1 MGRGLMKLPGIRP
14 VLALAS
20 MLVLMQALTIIMQAK
35 WLAQAIT
42 ALFDGATVSS
52 QYPVLLLFLAAFSA
66 RYALSFWLQ
75 LVTTSYAE
83 KTGTNLRREM
93 TEQWFRL
100 GPRYAKTEG
109 TGHLVTLA
117 REGVSQYK
125 TYLELFIPR
134 MLGMGFT
141 PVVILL
147 YVFKLDTMSGI
158 ILMLTLPI
166 LIVFMI
172 LIGLATQRKIDGQ
185 FKSYKALA
193 NHFVDTLR
201 GLETLKTLG
210 QSKAHEGSIMRV
222 SQRYRKATM
231 STLRMAFLSS
241 FALDFFTMLSVASVA
256 VGLGL
261 RLTEGHMALF
271 PALTVLILAPEY
283 FLPVRMLGA
292 DYHATLD
299 GKEAGEAIHQV
310 IERGKA
316 TEQRQNEAYA
326 AIADY
331 AEMLDEN
338 VSGNGE
344 GDGNGIGIGSRHGN
358 DVGVAE
364 SMQACPANL
373 NDLDRRS
380 SSQPH
385 QPVSTSQLRVVFNRD
400 KHGMHLA
407 ATATTSSPSATV
419 AMISPSSSTSLDLG
433 DSSTSLFSWG
443 EHSRL
448 ALTDIQVQHEAKG
461 AYSLQNVTFQL
472 TGLGKIGIIGASG
485 AGKSTLI
492 DVLAGFQVP
501 TAGQVLV
508 DGQHLTPEMLQAW
521 RNQTAA
527 IPQHPYIFSGSIAD
541 NIRFYM
547 PEVSDAE
554 VAQVA
559 QVAGLTKLLSSLPK
573 GLHEP
578 IGAGGRQLSGGQEQR
593 VALARALLSERKVLL
608 LDEPTAHLDV
618 ETEYELKQTM
628 LPLFEGKLVFLATHR
643 LHWMP
648 HMDWIIVME
657 HGTVAEMGTHQE
669 LLARKGVYY
678 HMIQA
683 QMEAI

>member
-20 MLVLMQALTIIMQAK
+20 ALVLLQAMTIIMQAK

-42 ALFDGATVSS
+42 ALFEGAAVSS
-52 QYPVLLLFLAAFSA
+52 QYPVLLLFLAAFAA

-75 LVTTSYAE
+75 LVTTRYAE
-83 KTGTNLRREM
+83 RTGTDLRKQM

-117 REGVSQYK
+117 REGISQYK

-141 PVVILL
+141 PVIILL
-147 YVFKLDTMSGI
+147 YVFKLDTMSGV

-185 FKSYKALA
+185 FKSHKALA

-210 QSKAHEGSIMRV
+210 QSKTHEGSIMRV

-261 RLTEGHMALF
+261 RLTEGHMSLF
-271 PALTVLILAPEY
+271 AALTVLILAPEY

-299 GKEAGEAIHQV
+299 GKEAGEAINQV
-310 IERGKA
+310 IGRGKA
-316 TEQRQNEAYA
+316 AEQRQTEAYA
-326 AIADY
+326 S
-331 AEMLDEN
+331 ELDQAGVLGEHEN
-338 VSGNGE
+338 G
-344 GDGNGIGIGSRHGN
+344 
-358 DVGVAE
+358 
-364 SMQACPANL
+364 
-373 NDLDRRS
+373 
-380 SSQPH
+380 
-385 QPVSTSQLRVVFNRD
+385 PVSSSQLRVVFNRD
-400 KHGMHLA
+400 KHGMHNV
-407 ATATTSSPSATV
+407 ATAS
-419 AMISPSSSTSLDLG
+419 
-433 DSSTSLFSWG
+433 SWG

-448 ALTDIQVQHEAKG
+448 ALKDIQVQHEAEG
-461 AYSLQNVTFQL
+461 TYSLQDVSFQL
-472 TGLGKIGIIGASG
+472 KGIGKIGIIGASG

-492 DVLAGFQVP
+492 DVLAGFQLP
-501 TAGQVLV
+501 TAGQMQVN
-508 DGQHLTPEMLQAW
+508 GQPMSLELLKAW
-521 RNQTAA
+521 RSQTAA

-547 PEVSDAE
+547 PEASDVE
-554 VAQVA
+554 VAQAA
-559 QVAGLTKLLSSLPK
+559 QAAGLTKLLSSLAN

-593 VALARALLSERKVLL
+593 VALARALLSERSVLL

-648 HMDWIIVME
+648 HMDHIIVMDG
-657 HGTVAEMGTHQE
+657 GTVAETGTHQE

-678 HMIQA
+678 HMVEA

>member
-1 MGRGLMKLPGIRP
+1 MGRGLLKLPGIRP

-20 MLVLMQALTIIMQAK
+20 ALVLLQAMTIIMQAK

-42 ALFDGATVSS
+42 ALFEGSS
-52 QYPVLLLFLAAFSA
+52 VTEQYPVLLLFLAAFAA

-75 LVTTSYAE
+75 LVTSRYAE
-83 KTGTNLRREM
+83 RTGTDLRRQM
-93 TEQWFRL
+93 VEQWFRL

-117 REGVSQYK
+117 REGTAQYK

-134 MLGMGFT
+134 MLGIGFT
-141 PVVILL
+141 PIVILL
-147 YVFKLDTMSGI
+147 YVFKLDMMSGV

-172 LIGLATQRKIDGQ
+172 LIGLAAQRKIDGQ
-185 FKSYKALA
+185 FRSYKALA

-210 QSKAHEGSIMRV
+210 QSKTHEGSIRRV

-261 RLTEGHMALF
+261 RLTEGHMLLG

-299 GKEAGEAIHQV
+299 GKEAGAAINQV
-310 IERGKA
+310 IERGRAAEQKQKEVYANVGAHAVTAEDEAGSTPSLSLGKRKA
-316 TEQRQNEAYA
+316 GISTIRVVLSDNMA
-326 AIADY
+326 A
-331 AEMLDEN
+331 
-338 VSGNGE
+338 V
-344 GDGNGIGIGSRHGN
+344 H
-358 DVGVAE
+358 
-364 SMQACPANL
+364 P
-373 NDLDRRS
+373 DLD
-380 SSQPH
+380 PDVI
-385 QPVSTSQLRVVFNRD
+385 PEL
-400 KHGMHLA
+400 
-407 ATATTSSPSATV
+407 
-419 AMISPSSSTSLDLG
+419 
-433 DSSTSLFSWG
+433 DSSFSSMSSWN
-443 EHSRL
+443 ENSRL
-448 ALTDIQVQHEAKG
+448 ALTDVQVRHEDEG
-461 AYSLQNVTFQL
+461 PYSLKDVTFQI

-492 DVLAGFQVP
+492 DVLAGFQLP
-501 TAGQVLV
+501 TSGQVLAN
-508 DGQHLTPEMLQAW
+508 GQPVTPDMLESW
-521 RNQTAA
+521 RRQTAA
-527 IPQHPYIFSGSIAD
+527 IPQHPYIFSGSLAD
-541 NIRFYM
+541 NVRFYM
-547 PEVSDAE
+547 PEASDAE
-554 VAQVA
+554 VAKAVSA
-559 QVAGLTKLLSSLPK
+559 AGLTKLLSSLSG
-573 GLHEP
+573 GLNEP

-593 VALARALLSERKVLL
+593 VALARALLSKRNILL

-648 HMDWIIVME
+648 HMDRIIVMDG
-657 HGTVAEMGTHQE
+657 GTVAETGTHQE
-669 LLARKGVYY
+669 LLARQGVYY
-678 HMIQA
+678 QMIQG

>member
-14 VLALAS
+14 VLVLAS
-20 MLVLMQALTIIMQAK
+20 ALVLLQAMTIIMQAK
-35 WLAQAIT
+35 WLAQAVT
-42 ALFDGATVSS
+42 ALFEGAAVAS
-52 QYPVLLLFLAAFSA
+52 QAAVLLLFLAAFAA
-66 RYALSFWLQ
+66 RYALSFCLQ
-75 LVTTSYAE
+75 LVTTTYAE
-83 KTGTNLRREM
+83 KTGTDLRRQM

-117 REGVSQYK
+117 REGISQYK

-141 PVVILL
+141 PVVILF
-147 YVFKLDTMSGI
+147 YVFKLDTMSGV

-210 QSKAHEGSIMRV
+210 QSKSHEGSIMRV

-261 RLTEGHMALF
+261 RLTEGHMLLG

-299 GKEAGEAIHQV
+299 GKEAGEAINKV

-316 TEQRQNEAYA
+316 AEQRQNEVYA
-326 AIADY
+326 GMMDR
-331 AEMLDEN
+331 AEGLHGCK
-338 VSGNGE
+338 SGNE
-344 GDGNGIGIGSRHGN
+344 GD
-358 DVGVAE
+358 VGEDEDE
-364 SMQACPANL
+364 SAQTPPEIQNT
-373 NDLDRRS
+373 LDTRKLS
-380 SSQPH
+380 PLHTS
-385 QPVSTSQLRVVFNRD
+385 VSASQLRVVFNRD
-400 KHGMHLA
+400 LHAAQRAKASFPTSAAAVHAESLA
-407 ATATTSSPSATV
+407 LGSA
-419 AMISPSSSTSLDLG
+419 
-433 DSSTSLFSWG
+433 DSSVLPFMWG
-443 EHSRL
+443 ECSRL
-448 ALTDIQVQHEAKG
+448 ALTDIQVQHEAEG
-461 AYSLQNVTFQL
+461 PYSLRDVTFQL

-492 DVLAGFQVP
+492 DILAGFQTP

-508 DGQHLTPEMLQAW
+508 NGHHLNPDLLESW
-521 RNQTAA
+521 RSQTAA

-547 PEVSDAE
+547 PDTSDAV
-554 VAQVA
+554 VAQAA
-559 QVAGLTKLLSSLPK
+559 QAAGLTKLLSSLPH
-573 GLHEP
+573 GLHEQ

-593 VALARALLSERKVLL
+593 VALARALLSERRILL

-628 LPLFEGKLVFLATHR
+628 LPLFEGRLVFLATHR
-643 LHWMP
+643 LHWMQ
-648 HMDWIIVME
+648 HMDRIIVME
-657 HGTVAEMGTHQE
+657 GGTVAEIGTHQE
-669 LLARKGVYY
+669 LLARQGAYY
-678 HMIQA
+678 QMIQA

>member
-20 MLVLMQALTIIMQAK
+20 TLVMLQAMTIIMQAK

-42 ALFDGATVSS
+42 ALFEGSS
-52 QYPVLLLFLAAFSA
+52 VTEQYPILLLFLAAFAA

-75 LVTTSYAE
+75 LVTSRYAE
-83 KTGTNLRREM
+83 KTGTDLRRQM
-93 TEQWFRL
+93 VEQWFRL

-117 REGVSQYK
+117 REGTAQYK

-141 PVVILL
+141 PIVILL
-147 YVFKLDTMSGI
+147 YVFKLDLMSGV

-172 LIGLATQRKIDGQ
+172 LIGLAAQRKIDGQ
-185 FKSYKALA
+185 FRSYKALA

-210 QSKAHEGSIMRV
+210 QSKTHEGSILRV

-261 RLTEGHMALF
+261 RLTEGHMQLG

-299 GKEAGEAIHQV
+299 GKEAGAAINQM

-316 TEQRQNEAYA
+316 ATSTIR
-326 AIADY
+326 
-331 AEMLDEN
+331 
-338 VSGNGE
+338 V
-344 GDGNGIGIGSRHGN
+344 
-358 DVGVAE
+358 V
-364 SMQACPANL
+364 L
-373 NDLDRRS
+373 NDKTAAGHLAPASASVSTTPELVS
-380 SSQPH
+380 SS
-385 QPVSTSQLRVVFNRD
+385 
-400 KHGMHLA
+400 
-407 ATATTSSPSATV
+407 
-419 AMISPSSSTSLDLG
+419 SSSSV
-433 DSSTSLFSWG
+433 FSWN
-443 EHSRL
+443 ESSRL
-448 ALTDIQVQHEAKG
+448 ALTDVQVRHDDEG
-461 AYSLQNVTFQL
+461 PYSLKDVTFQI
-472 TGLGKIGIIGASG
+472 TGLGKIGIIGTSG

-492 DVLAGFQVP
+492 DVLAGFQLP
-501 TAGQVLV
+501 TSGQVLAN
-508 DGQHLTPEMLQAW
+508 GQPVTQDMLESW
-521 RNQTAA
+521 RRQTAA
-527 IPQHPYIFSGSIAD
+527 IPQHPYIFSGSLAD
-541 NIRFYM
+541 NVRFYM
-547 PEVSDAE
+547 PEASDAE
-554 VAQVA
+554 VAKA
-559 QVAGLTKLLSSLPK
+559 ISAAGLTKLLSSLSG
-573 GLHEP
+573 GLYEP

-593 VALARALLSERKVLL
+593 VALARALLSKRNILL

-648 HMDWIIVME
+648 HMDRIIVMDG
-657 HGTVAEMGTHQE
+657 GTVAETGTHQE
-669 LLARKGVYY
+669 LLARQGVYY
-678 HMIQA
+678 QMIQA

>member
-1 MGRGLMKLPGIRP
+1 MGRGLLKLPGIRP

-20 MLVLMQALTIIMQAK
+20 ALVLLQAMTIIMQAK

-42 ALFDGATVSS
+42 ALFEGSS
-52 QYPVLLLFLAAFSA
+52 VTEQYPVLLMFLAAFAA

-75 LVTTSYAE
+75 LVTSRYAE
-83 KTGTNLRREM
+83 KTGTDLRRQM
-93 TEQWFRL
+93 VEQWFRL

-117 REGVSQYK
+117 REGTAQYK

-134 MLGMGFT
+134 MLGIGFT
-141 PVVILL
+141 PIVILL
-147 YVFKLDTMSGI
+147 YVFKLDLMSGV

-172 LIGLATQRKIDGQ
+172 LIGLAAQRKIDGQ
-185 FKSYKALA
+185 FRSYKALA

-210 QSKAHEGSIMRV
+210 QSKTHEGSILRV

-261 RLTEGHMALF
+261 RLTEGYMLLG

-283 FLPVRMLGA
+283 FLSVRMLGA

-299 GKEAGEAIHQV
+299 GKEAGAAINQV

-316 TEQRQNEAYA
+316 AERKQKEAYA
-326 AIADY
+326 NVVAHSVT
-331 AEMLDEN
+331 AEDEA
-338 VSGNGE
+338 
-344 GDGNGIGIGSRHGN
+344 GSTPSLSLGKRKAGTSTIR
-358 DVGVAE
+358 VV
-364 SMQACPANL
+364 L
-373 NDLDRRS
+373 NDKTAEGHLDHDPSSTTPDPDLIS
-380 SSQPH
+380 SS
-385 QPVSTSQLRVVFNRD
+385 
-400 KHGMHLA
+400 
-407 ATATTSSPSATV
+407 SSV
-419 AMISPSSSTSLDLG
+419 
-433 DSSTSLFSWG
+433 FSWN
-443 EHSRL
+443 ENSRL
-448 ALTDIQVQHEAKG
+448 ALTDVQVRHDDEG
-461 AYSLQNVTFQL
+461 PYSLKDVTFQI
-472 TGLGKIGIIGASG
+472 TGLGKIGIIGTSG

-492 DVLAGFQVP
+492 DVLAGFQLP
-501 TAGQVLV
+501 TSGQVLAN
-508 DGQHLTPEMLQAW
+508 GQPVTQDMLESW
-521 RNQTAA
+521 RRQTAA
-527 IPQHPYIFSGSIAD
+527 IPQHPYIFSGSLAD
-541 NIRFYM
+541 NVRFYM
-547 PEVSDAE
+547 PEASDAE
-554 VAQVA
+554 VAKA
-559 QVAGLTKLLSSLPK
+559 ISAAGLTKLLASLSG

-593 VALARALLSERKVLL
+593 VALARALLSQRNILL

-648 HMDWIIVME
+648 HMDRIIVMDG
-657 HGTVAEMGTHQE
+657 GTVAETGTHQE
-669 LLARKGVYY
+669 LLARQGVYY
-678 HMIQA
+678 QMIQA

>member
-1 MGRGLMKLPGIRP
+1 MERGLLKLPGIRP

-20 MLVLMQALTIIMQAK
+20 ALVLLQAMTIIMQAK

-42 ALFDGATVSS
+42 ALFEGSS
-52 QYPVLLLFLAAFSA
+52 VTEQYPVLLLFLAAFAA

-75 LVTTSYAE
+75 LVTSRYAE
-83 KTGTNLRREM
+83 RTGTDLRRQM
-93 TEQWFRL
+93 VEQWFRL

-117 REGVSQYK
+117 REGTAQFK
-125 TYLELFIPR
+125 AYLELFIPR
-134 MLGMGFT
+134 MLGIGFT
-141 PVVILL
+141 PIVILL
-147 YVFKLDTMSGI
+147 YVFKLDMMSGV

-172 LIGLATQRKIDGQ
+172 LIGLAAQRKIDGQ
-185 FKSYKALA
+185 FRSYKALA

-210 QSKAHEGSIMRV
+210 QSKTHEGSIRRV

-261 RLTEGHMALF
+261 RLTEGHMLLG

-299 GKEAGEAIHQV
+299 GKEAGAAINQV
-310 IERGKA
+310 IERGRAAEQKQQEVYANVVAHAVTAEDEAGSTPSLSSGKRKA
-316 TEQRQNEAYA
+316 NSSTIRVVLSDNMA
-326 AIADY
+326 A
-331 AEMLDEN
+331 
-338 VSGNGE
+338 V
-344 GDGNGIGIGSRHGN
+344 H
-358 DVGVAE
+358 
-364 SMQACPANL
+364 P
-373 NDLDRRS
+373 DLD
-380 SSQPH
+380 PDAI
-385 QPVSTSQLRVVFNRD
+385 PEL
-400 KHGMHLA
+400 
-407 ATATTSSPSATV
+407 
-419 AMISPSSSTSLDLG
+419 
-433 DSSTSLFSWG
+433 DSSFSSMSSWN
-443 EHSRL
+443 ENSRL
-448 ALTDIQVQHEAKG
+448 ALTDVQVRHEDEG
-461 AYSLQNVTFQL
+461 PYSLKDVTFQI

-492 DVLAGFQVP
+492 DVLAGFQLP
-501 TAGQVLV
+501 TSGQVLAN
-508 DGQHLTPEMLQAW
+508 GQPVTPDMLESW
-521 RNQTAA
+521 RRQTAA
-527 IPQHPYIFSGSIAD
+527 IPQHPYIFSGSLAD
-541 NIRFYM
+541 NVRFYM
-547 PEVSDAE
+547 PEASDAE
-554 VAQVA
+554 VAKAVSA
-559 QVAGLTKLLSSLPK
+559 AGLTKLLSSLSG
-573 GLHEP
+573 GLNEP

-593 VALARALLSERKVLL
+593 VALARALLSKRNILL

-648 HMDWIIVME
+648 HMDRIIVMDG
-657 HGTVAEMGTHQE
+657 GTVAETGTHQE
-669 LLARKGVYY
+669 LLARQGVYY
-678 HMIQA
+678 QMIQA

>member
-20 MLVLMQALTIIMQAK
+20 ALVLLQAMTIIMQAK

-42 ALFDGATVSS
+42 ALFEGATVSS
-52 QYPVLLLFLAAFSA
+52 QYPVLLLFLAAFAA
-66 RYALSFWLQ
+66 RYALSFWLH
-75 LVTTSYAE
+75 LVTTRYAE
-83 KTGTNLRREM
+83 RTGTDLRRQM

-117 REGVSQYK
+117 REGISQYK

-141 PVVILL
+141 PVVILV
-147 YVFKLDTMSGI
+147 YVFRLDTMSGV

-166 LIVFMI
+166 LILFMI

-210 QSKAHEGSIMRV
+210 QSKTHEGSIMRV

-261 RLTEGHMALF
+261 RLTEGHMTLL

-299 GKEAGEAIHQV
+299 GKEAGEAINKV
-310 IERGKA
+310 IERGRA
-316 TEQRQNEAYA
+316 AEQRQHKAYA
-326 AIADY
+326 GMVERTEEAQSAVTSP
-331 AEMLDEN
+331 ELQQTM
-338 VSGNGE
+338 
-344 GDGNGIGIGSRHGN
+344 
-358 DVGVAE
+358 
-364 SMQACPANL
+364 
-373 NDLDRRS
+373 DRPIP
-380 SSQPH
+380 SQPH
-385 QPVSTSQLRVVFNRD
+385 TSVSSSQLRVVFNRD
-400 KHGMHLA
+400 RHGVHPVA
-407 ATATTSSPSATV
+407 PASTSFSTSSSSASV
-419 AMISPSSSTSLDLG
+419 HDADPGSSGNLNYG
-433 DSSTSLFSWG
+433 DDSVSLFSWE

-448 ALTDIQVQHEAKG
+448 ALTGIQVQHEAEG
-461 AYSLQNVTFQL
+461 PYSIRDVTFQL
-472 TGLGKIGIIGASG
+472 KGFGKIGIIGASG

-492 DVLAGFQVP
+492 DVLAGFQLP

-508 DGQHLTPEMLQAW
+508 DGQHLTLDLLEAW
-521 RNQTAA
+521 RSQTAA

-541 NIRFYM
+541 NIRFYV
-547 PEVSDAE
+547 PEASDAE
-554 VAQVA
+554 VAQAA
-559 QVAGLTKLLSSLPK
+559 QVAGLTKLLSAMPS
-573 GLHEP
+573 GLHEQ
-578 IGAGGRQLSGGQEQR
+578 IGAGGRQISGGQEQR
-593 VALARALLSERKVLL
+593 VALARALLSERSVLL

-648 HMDWIIVME
+648 HMDRIIVMD
-657 HGTVAEMGTHQE
+657 HGTVAEIGTHQE
-669 LLARKGVYY
+669 LIARKGAYY

>member
-20 MLVLMQALTIIMQAK
+20 ALVLLQAMTIIMQAK

-42 ALFDGATVSS
+42 ALFEGAAVSS

-75 LVTTSYAE
+75 LVTTRYAE
-83 KTGTNLRREM
+83 RTGTDLRRQM

-134 MLGMGFT
+134 MLGMGFI
-141 PVVILL
+141 PVVLLL
-147 YVFKLDTMSGI
+147 YVFKLDTMSGV

-210 QSKAHEGSIMRV
+210 QSKTHEGSIMQV

-261 RLTEGHMALF
+261 RLTEGHMSLF

-299 GKEAGEAIHQV
+299 GKEAGEAINQV

-316 TEQRQNEAYA
+316 AEQRQTEACASALDQAEVLGENE
-326 AIADY
+326 
-331 AEMLDEN
+331 N
-338 VSGNGE
+338 GSVS
-344 GDGNGIGIGSRHGN
+344 S
-358 DVGVAE
+358 
-364 SMQACPANL
+364 
-373 NDLDRRS
+373 
-380 SSQPH
+380 
-385 QPVSTSQLRVVFNRD
+385 SQLRVVFNRD
-400 KHGMHLA
+400 KHGMYDVA
-407 ATATTSSPSATV
+407 TSS
-419 AMISPSSSTSLDLG
+419 
-433 DSSTSLFSWG
+433 SWG

-448 ALTDIQVQHEAKG
+448 ALKDIQVQHEAEG
-461 AYSLQNVTFQL
+461 AYSLQDVTFQL
-472 TGLGKIGIIGASG
+472 KGLGKIGIIGASG

-492 DVLAGFQVP
+492 DVLAGFQLP

-508 DGQHLTPEMLQAW
+508 NGQPLSLERLKAW
-521 RNQTAA
+521 RSQTAA

-547 PEVSDAE
+547 PEASDAE
-554 VAQVA
+554 VAQAA
-559 QVAGLTKLLSSLPK
+559 QVAGLTKLLSSLAN

-593 VALARALLSERKVLL
+593 VALARALLSERSVLL

-648 HMDWIIVME
+648 HMDRIIVMDG
-657 HGTVAEMGTHQE
+657 GTVAETGTHQE

-678 HMIQA
+678 HMIEA

>member
-1 MGRGLMKLPGIRP
+1 MKLPGIRP

-20 MLVLMQALTIIMQAK
+20 ALVLLQAMTIIMQAK

-42 ALFDGATVSS
+42 ALFEGSS
-52 QYPVLLLFLAAFSA
+52 VTEQYPVLLLFLAAFAA

-75 LVTTSYAE
+75 LVTSRYAE
-83 KTGTNLRREM
+83 RTGTDLRRQM
-93 TEQWFRL
+93 VEQWFRL

-117 REGVSQYK
+117 REGTAQYK

-134 MLGMGFT
+134 MLGTGFT
-141 PVVILL
+141 PIIIML
-147 YVFKLDTMSGI
+147 YVFKLDLMSGV

-185 FKSYKALA
+185 FRSYKALA

-210 QSKAHEGSIMRV
+210 QSKTHEGSIVRV

-261 RLTEGHMALF
+261 RLTEGHMLLG

-299 GKEAGEAIHQV
+299 GKEAGAAINQV

-316 TEQRQNEAYA
+316 AEQKQKEAYTHVVAHAFTAEDETGSVSSISAGNRKANASTIRVVLSENMA
-326 AIADY
+326 AGHP
-331 AEMLDEN
+331 N
-338 VSGNGE
+338 P
-344 GDGNGIGIGSRHGN
+344 GSIT
-358 DVGVAE
+358 
-364 SMQACPANL
+364 P
-373 NDLDRRS
+373 DLDPAS
-380 SSQPH
+380 
-385 QPVSTSQLRVVFNRD
+385 N
-400 KHGMHLA
+400 
-407 ATATTSSPSATV
+407 
-419 AMISPSSSTSLDLG
+419 LDL
-433 DSSTSLFSWG
+433 DSSVFSWN
-443 EHSRL
+443 ENSRL
-448 ALTDIQVQHEAKG
+448 ALTDVQVRHDDEG
-461 AYSLQNVTFQL
+461 PYSLKDVTFQI

-492 DVLAGFQVP
+492 DVLAGFQLP
-501 TAGQVLV
+501 TSGQVLAN
-508 DGQHLTPEMLQAW
+508 GQPVTPDMLESW
-521 RNQTAA
+521 RRQTAA
-527 IPQHPYIFSGSIAD
+527 IPQHPYIFSGSLAD
-541 NIRFYM
+541 NVRFYM
-547 PEVSDAE
+547 PEASDAE
-554 VAQVA
+554 VARAVSA
-559 QVAGLTKLLSSLPK
+559 AGLTKLLTSLSG

-593 VALARALLSERKVLL
+593 VALARALLSKRNILL

-648 HMDWIIVME
+648 HMDRIIVMDG
-657 HGTVAEMGTHQE
+657 GTVAETGTHQE
-669 LLARKGVYY
+669 LLARQGVYY
-678 HMIQA
+678 QMIQA

>member
-20 MLVLMQALTIIMQAK
+20 ALVLLQAMTIMLQAK

-42 ALFDGATVSS
+42 ALFEGATVSS
-52 QYPVLLLFLAAFSA
+52 QYPVLLLFLAAFAA

-75 LVTTSYAE
+75 LVTTRYAE
-83 KTGTNLRREM
+83 RTGTDLRRQM

-117 REGVSQYK
+117 REGISQYK

-141 PVVILL
+141 PVVILF
-147 YVFKLDTMSGI
+147 YMFKLDTMSGV

-166 LIVFMI
+166 LILFMI
-172 LIGLATQRKIDGQ
+172 LIGLATQRKMDGQ

-210 QSKAHEGSIMRV
+210 QSKTHEGSIMRV

-261 RLTEGHMALF
+261 RLTEGHMTLF

-299 GKEAGEAIHQV
+299 GKEAGEAINKV
-310 IERGKA
+310 IERGRA
-316 TEQRQNEAYA
+316 AEQRQHQAYA
-326 AIADY
+326 GMV
-331 AEMLDEN
+331 ERTEGLDGYKN
-338 VSGNGE
+338 GSVRGVSE
-344 GDGNGIGIGSRHGN
+344 
-358 DVGVAE
+358 AE
-364 SMQACPANL
+364 SGPTSP
-373 NDLDRRS
+373 DLQQSLDTPMP
-380 SSQPH
+380 SQPH
-385 QPVSTSQLRVVFNRD
+385 TSVSSSQLRVVFNRD
-400 KHGMHLA
+400 KHGLNPVAPVSKSFTISYSSASVHGA
-407 ATATTSSPSATV
+407 DSSPPGYLSYNY
-419 AMISPSSSTSLDLG
+419 G
-433 DSSTSLFSWG
+433 DDSVSLFSWG
-443 EHSRL
+443 EHGRL
-448 ALTDIQVQHEAKG
+448 ALTGIQVQHEAEG
-461 AYSLQNVTFQL
+461 PYSIRDVTFQL
-472 TGLGKIGIIGASG
+472 KGFDRIGIIGASG

-492 DVLAGFQVP
+492 DVLAGFQLP

-508 DGQHLTPEMLQAW
+508 DGQHLTLQRLEAW
-521 RNQTAA
+521 RSQTAA

-541 NIRFYM
+541 NIRFYV
-547 PEVSDAE
+547 PEASDAE
-554 VAQVA
+554 VAQAA
-559 QVAGLTKLLSSLPK
+559 QVAGLTKLLSSLPG
-573 GLHEP
+573 GLHEQ

-593 VALARALLSERKVLL
+593 VALARALLSERSVLL

-648 HMDWIIVME
+648 HMDRIIVMD
-657 HGTVAEMGTHQE
+657 HGTVAEIGTHQE
-669 LLARKGVYY
+669 LIARKGVYY

>member
-1 MGRGLMKLPGIRP
+1 MGRGLLKLPGIRP

-20 MLVLMQALTIIMQAK
+20 ALVLLQAMTIIMQAK

-42 ALFDGATVSS
+42 GLFEGSS
-52 QYPVLLLFLAAFSA
+52 VTEQYPVLLLFLAAFAA
-66 RYALSFWLQ
+66 RYAISFWLQ
-75 LVTTSYAE
+75 LVTSRYAE
-83 KTGTNLRREM
+83 KTGTDLRRQM
-93 TEQWFRL
+93 VEQWFRL

-117 REGVSQYK
+117 REGTAQYK

-134 MLGMGFT
+134 MLGIGFT
-141 PVVILL
+141 PIVILL
-147 YVFKLDTMSGI
+147 YVFRLDLMSGV

-172 LIGLATQRKIDGQ
+172 LIGLAAQRKIDGQ
-185 FKSYKALA
+185 FRSYKALA

-210 QSKAHEGSIMRV
+210 QSKTHEGSILRV

-261 RLTEGHMALF
+261 RLTEGHMLLG

-299 GKEAGEAIHQV
+299 GKEAGATINQV

-316 TEQRQNEAYA
+316 AEQQQKEAYA
-326 AIADY
+326 NVVAHSVTAEDEAGSTPSLSLGKRKAATSAIR
-331 AEMLDEN
+331 
-338 VSGNGE
+338 V
-344 GDGNGIGIGSRHGN
+344 
-358 DVGVAE
+358 V
-364 SMQACPANL
+364 L
-373 NDLDRRS
+373 NDKTAAGHPASVSTTPELVS
-380 SSQPH
+380 SS
-385 QPVSTSQLRVVFNRD
+385 
-400 KHGMHLA
+400 
-407 ATATTSSPSATV
+407 SSV
-419 AMISPSSSTSLDLG
+419 
-433 DSSTSLFSWG
+433 FSWN
-443 EHSRL
+443 ENSRL
-448 ALTDIQVQHEAKG
+448 ALTDVQVRHDEDG
-461 AYSLQNVTFQL
+461 PYSLKDVTFQI

-492 DVLAGFQVP
+492 DVLAGFQLP
-501 TAGQVLV
+501 TSGQVLAN
-508 DGQHLTPEMLQAW
+508 GQPVTPDMLKSWQ
-521 RNQTAA
+521 RQTAA
-527 IPQHPYIFSGSIAD
+527 IPQHPYIFSGSLAD
-541 NIRFYM
+541 NVRFYM
-547 PEVSDAE
+547 PEASDAE
-554 VAQVA
+554 VAKAVSA
-559 QVAGLTKLLSSLPK
+559 AGLTKLLSSLSG
-573 GLHEP
+573 GLHEL

-593 VALARALLSERKVLL
+593 VALARALLSQRNILL

-648 HMDWIIVME
+648 HMDRIIVMDG
-657 HGTVAEMGTHQE
+657 GTVAETGTHQE
-669 LLARKGVYY
+669 LLARQGVYY
-678 HMIQA
+678 QMIQA

>member
-20 MLVLMQALTIIMQAK
+20 ALVMLQAMTIIMQAK

-42 ALFDGATVSS
+42 ALFEGSS
-52 QYPVLLLFLAAFSA
+52 VTEQYPVLLLFLAAFAA

-75 LVTTSYAE
+75 LVTSRYAE
-83 KTGTNLRREM
+83 KTGTDLRKQM
-93 TEQWFRL
+93 VEQWFRL
-100 GPRYAKTEG
+100 GPLYAKTEG

-117 REGVSQYK
+117 REGTAQYK

-134 MLGMGFT
+134 MLGIGFT
-141 PVVILL
+141 PIVILL
-147 YVFKLDTMSGI
+147 YVFKLDLMSGV

-172 LIGLATQRKIDGQ
+172 LIGLAAQRKIDGQ
-185 FKSYKALA
+185 FRSYKALA

-210 QSKAHEGSIMRV
+210 QSKTHEGSILRV
-222 SQRYRKATM
+222 SQRYRRATM

-261 RLTEGHMALF
+261 RLTEGHMLLG

-299 GKEAGEAIHQV
+299 GKEAGAAINQV
-310 IERGKA
+310 IKRGKA
-316 TEQRQNEAYA
+316 AEQKQKEAYA
-326 AIADY
+326 NVVAHPVTS
-331 AEMLDEN
+331 EDEA
-338 VSGNGE
+338 
-344 GDGNGIGIGSRHGN
+344 GSTPLSLGKRKAATSTIR
-358 DVGVAE
+358 VV
-364 SMQACPANL
+364 L
-373 NDLDRRS
+373 NDKTAAGHLAPDSASVSTTLELVS
-380 SSQPH
+380 SS
-385 QPVSTSQLRVVFNRD
+385 
-400 KHGMHLA
+400 
-407 ATATTSSPSATV
+407 SSV
-419 AMISPSSSTSLDLG
+419 
-433 DSSTSLFSWG
+433 FSWN
-443 EHSRL
+443 ENSRL
-448 ALTDIQVQHEAKG
+448 ALTDVQVRHDDEG
-461 AYSLQNVTFQL
+461 PYSLKDVTFQI

-492 DVLAGFQVP
+492 DVLAGFQLP
-501 TAGQVLV
+501 TSGQVLAN
-508 DGQHLTPEMLQAW
+508 GQPVTQNMLESW
-521 RNQTAA
+521 RRQTAA
-527 IPQHPYIFSGSIAD
+527 IPQHPYIFSGSLAD
-541 NIRFYM
+541 NVRFYM
-547 PEVSDAE
+547 PEASDAE
-554 VAQVA
+554 VAKAVSA
-559 QVAGLTKLLSSLPK
+559 AGLTKLLSSLSG

-593 VALARALLSERKVLL
+593 VALARALLSQRNILL

-648 HMDWIIVME
+648 HMDRIIVMD
-657 HGTVAEMGTHQE
+657 GSTVAETGTHQE
-669 LLARKGVYY
+669 LLARQGVYY
-678 HMIQA
+678 QMIQA

>member
-20 MLVLMQALTIIMQAK
+20 ALVLLQAMTIIMQAK

-42 ALFDGATVSS
+42 ALFEGATVSS
-52 QYPVLLLFLAAFSA
+52 QYPVLLLFLAAFTA

-75 LVTTSYAE
+75 LVTTRYAE
-83 KTGTNLRREM
+83 RTGTDLRKQM

-134 MLGMGFT
+134 MLGMGFI
-141 PVVILL
+141 PVVLLL
-147 YVFKLDTMSGI
+147 YVFKLDTMSGV

-210 QSKAHEGSIMRV
+210 QSKTHEGSIMQV

-261 RLTEGHMALF
+261 RLTEGHMSLF

-299 GKEAGEAIHQV
+299 GKEAGEAINQV

-316 TEQRQNEAYA
+316 AEQRQTEAYA
-326 AIADY
+326 SALDQ
-331 AEMLDEN
+331 AEVLGEN
-338 VSGNGE
+338 ENGSVS
-344 GDGNGIGIGSRHGN
+344 S
-358 DVGVAE
+358 
-364 SMQACPANL
+364 
-373 NDLDRRS
+373 
-380 SSQPH
+380 
-385 QPVSTSQLRVVFNRD
+385 SQLRVVFNRD
-400 KHGMHLA
+400 KHEMYDVA
-407 ATATTSSPSATV
+407 TSS
-419 AMISPSSSTSLDLG
+419 
-433 DSSTSLFSWG
+433 SWG

-448 ALTDIQVQHEAKG
+448 ALKDIQVQHEAEG
-461 AYSLQNVTFQL
+461 AYSLQDVTFQL
-472 TGLGKIGIIGASG
+472 KGLGKIGIIGASG

-492 DVLAGFQVP
+492 DVLAGFQLP

-508 DGQHLTPEMLQAW
+508 NGQPLSLERLKAW
-521 RNQTAA
+521 RSQTAA
-527 IPQHPYIFSGSIAD
+527 IPQHPYIFSGSITD

-547 PEVSDAE
+547 PEASDAE
-554 VAQVA
+554 VAQAA
-559 QVAGLTKLLSSLPK
+559 QVAGLTKLLSSLAN
-573 GLHEP
+573 GLHEQ

-593 VALARALLSERKVLL
+593 VALARALLSERSVLL

-648 HMDWIIVME
+648 HMDRIIVMDG
-657 HGTVAEMGTHQE
+657 GTVAETGTHQE

-678 HMIQA
+678 HMIEA

>member
-20 MLVLMQALTIIMQAK
+20 ALVLLQAMTIIMQAK

-42 ALFDGATVSS
+42 ALFEGATVSS
-52 QYPVLLLFLAAFSA
+52 QYPVLLLFLAAFAA

-75 LVTTSYAE
+75 LVTTRYAE
-83 KTGTNLRREM
+83 RTGTDLRRQM

-134 MLGMGFT
+134 MLGMGFI
-141 PVVILL
+141 PVVVLL
-147 YVFKLDTMSGI
+147 YVFKLDTMSGV

-210 QSKAHEGSIMRV
+210 QSKTHEGSIMQV

-261 RLTEGHMALF
+261 RLTEGQMSLF

-299 GKEAGEAIHQV
+299 GKEAGEAINQV
-310 IERGKA
+310 IARGKA
-316 TEQRQNEAYA
+316 AEQREKDAYA
-326 AIADY
+326 SVVDQSGG
-331 AEMLDEN
+331 LDEN
-338 VSGNGE
+338 GSVS
-344 GDGNGIGIGSRHGN
+344 
-358 DVGVAE
+358 
-364 SMQACPANL
+364 P
-373 NDLDRRS
+373 
-380 SSQPH
+380 
-385 QPVSTSQLRVVFNRD
+385 TQLRVVFNRD
-400 KHGMHLA
+400 KHGMQDA
-407 ATATTSSPSATV
+407 ATAA
-419 AMISPSSSTSLDLG
+419 
-433 DSSTSLFSWG
+433 SWG

-448 ALTDIQVQHEAKG
+448 ALTNIQVRHEAEG
-461 AYSLQNVTFQL
+461 AYSLQDVTFQL
-472 TGLGKIGIIGASG
+472 KGLGKIGIIGASG

-492 DVLAGFQVP
+492 DVLAGFQLP

-508 DGQHLTPEMLQAW
+508 NGKHLTPELLRDW
-521 RNQTAA
+521 RSQTAA

-541 NIRFYM
+541 NIRFYK
-547 PEVSDAE
+547 PEASDAE
-554 VAQVA
+554 VAQAA
-559 QVAGLTKLLSSLPK
+559 QVAGLTKLLSSLAS
-573 GLHEP
+573 GLHEQ

-593 VALARALLSERKVLL
+593 VALARALLSERSVLL

-648 HMDWIIVME
+648 HMDRIIVMDG
-657 HGTVAEMGTHQE
+657 GTVAETGTHQE

-678 HMIQA
+678 HMIEA

>member
-20 MLVLMQALTIIMQAK
+20 ALVLLQAMTIIMQAK

-42 ALFDGATVSS
+42 ALFEGSS
-52 QYPVLLLFLAAFSA
+52 VTEQYPVLLLFLAAFAA

-75 LVTTSYAE
+75 LVISRYAE
-83 KTGTNLRREM
+83 KTGTDLRRQM
-93 TEQWFRL
+93 VEQWFRL

-117 REGVSQYK
+117 REGTAQYK

-141 PVVILL
+141 PIVILL
-147 YVFKLDTMSGI
+147 YVFKLDLMSGV

-185 FKSYKALA
+185 FRSYKALA

-210 QSKAHEGSIMRV
+210 QSKTHEGSILRV

-261 RLTEGHMALF
+261 RLTEGHMLLG

-299 GKEAGEAIHQV
+299 GKEAGAAINQV

-316 TEQRQNEAYA
+316 AEQQQKEAYA
-326 AIADY
+326 NVVAHADM
-331 AEMLDEN
+331 AEDGTGSASSLS
-338 VSGNGE
+338 SGKRKAGTST
-344 GDGNGIGIGSRHGN
+344 IR
-358 DVGVAE
+358 VV
-364 SMQACPANL
+364 L
-373 NDLDRRS
+373 NDKTAAGHLAPDSASVSTTPELVS
-380 SSQPH
+380 SS
-385 QPVSTSQLRVVFNRD
+385 
-400 KHGMHLA
+400 
-407 ATATTSSPSATV
+407 SSV
-419 AMISPSSSTSLDLG
+419 
-433 DSSTSLFSWG
+433 FSWN
-443 EHSRL
+443 ENSRW
-448 ALTDIQVQHEAKG
+448 ALTDVQVRHDDEG
-461 AYSLQNVTFQL
+461 PYSLKDVTFQI

-492 DVLAGFQVP
+492 DVLAGFQLP
-501 TAGQVLV
+501 TSGQVLAN
-508 DGQHLTPEMLQAW
+508 GQPVTQDMLESW
-521 RNQTAA
+521 RRQTAA
-527 IPQHPYIFSGSIAD
+527 IPQHPYIFSGSLAD
-541 NIRFYM
+541 NVRFYM
-547 PEVSDAE
+547 PEASDAE
-554 VAQVA
+554 VAKA
-559 QVAGLTKLLSSLPK
+559 ISAAGLTKLLSSLSG
-573 GLHEP
+573 GLHEL

-593 VALARALLSERKVLL
+593 VALARTLLSKRNILL

-648 HMDWIIVME
+648 HMDRIIVMDG
-657 HGTVAEMGTHQE
+657 GTVAETGTHQE
-669 LLARKGVYY
+669 LLARQGVYY
-678 HMIQA
+678 QMIQA

>member
-1 MGRGLMKLPGIRP
+1 MGRGLLKLPGIRP

-20 MLVLMQALTIIMQAK
+20 ALVLLQAMTIIMQAK

-42 ALFDGATVSS
+42 ALFEGSS
-52 QYPVLLLFLAAFSA
+52 ITEQYPVLLLFLAAFAA

-75 LVTTSYAE
+75 LVTSRYAD
-83 KTGTNLRREM
+83 KTGTDLRRQM
-93 TEQWFRL
+93 VEQWFRL

-117 REGVSQYK
+117 REGTAQYK

-134 MLGMGFT
+134 MLGIGFT
-141 PVVILL
+141 PIVILL
-147 YVFKLDTMSGI
+147 YVFKLDMMSGV

-172 LIGLATQRKIDGQ
+172 LIGLAAQRKIDGQ
-185 FKSYKALA
+185 FRSYKALA

-210 QSKAHEGSIMRV
+210 QSKTHEGSIRRV

-261 RLTEGHMALF
+261 RLTEGHMLLG

-299 GKEAGEAIHQV
+299 GKEAGAAINQV

-316 TEQRQNEAYA
+316 AERKQKEAYA
-326 AIADY
+326 NVVAHTDM
-331 AEMLDEN
+331 AEDGTESASSLS
-338 VSGNGE
+338 SGKRKA
-344 GDGNGIGIGSRHGN
+344 GISTIR
-358 DVGVAE
+358 VV
-364 SMQACPANL
+364 L
-373 NDLDRRS
+373 NDKTAVGHLAPD
-380 SSQPH
+380 
-385 QPVSTSQLRVVFNRD
+385 PVST
-400 KHGMHLA
+400 
-407 ATATTSSPSATV
+407 TSDLG
-419 AMISPSSSTSLDLG
+419 SSSV
-433 DSSTSLFSWG
+433 FSWN
-443 EHSRL
+443 ENSRL
-448 ALTDIQVQHEAKG
+448 ALTDVQVRHDDEG
-461 AYSLQNVTFQL
+461 PYSLKDVTFQI
-472 TGLGKIGIIGASG
+472 TGLGKIGVIGASG

-492 DVLAGFQVP
+492 DVLAGFQLP
-501 TAGQVLV
+501 TSGQVLAN
-508 DGQHLTPEMLQAW
+508 GQPVTPDMLESW
-521 RNQTAA
+521 RRQTAT
-527 IPQHPYIFSGSIAD
+527 IPQHPYIFSGSLAD
-541 NIRFYM
+541 NVRFYM
-547 PEVSDAE
+547 PEASDAE
-554 VAQVA
+554 VAKA
-559 QVAGLTKLLSSLPK
+559 ISAAGLTKLLSSLSG
-573 GLHEP
+573 GLHEL

-593 VALARALLSERKVLL
+593 VALARALLSQRNILL

-648 HMDWIIVME
+648 HMDRIIVMDG
-657 HGTVAEMGTHQE
+657 GTVAETGTHQE
-669 LLARKGVYY
+669 LLARQGVYY
-678 HMIQA
+678 QMIQA

>member
-1 MGRGLMKLPGIRP
+1 MGRGLLKLPGIRP

-20 MLVLMQALTIIMQAK
+20 ALVLLQAMTIIMQAK

-42 ALFDGATVSS
+42 ALFEGSS
-52 QYPVLLLFLAAFSA
+52 VTEQYPVLLLFLAAFVA

-75 LVTTSYAE
+75 LVTSRYAE
-83 KTGTNLRREM
+83 RTGTDLRRQM
-93 TEQWFRL
+93 VEQWFRL

-117 REGVSQYK
+117 REGTAQYK

-134 MLGMGFT
+134 MLGIGFT
-141 PVVILL
+141 PIVILL
-147 YVFKLDTMSGI
+147 YVFKLDLMSGV

-172 LIGLATQRKIDGQ
+172 LIGLAAQRKIDGQ
-185 FKSYKALA
+185 FRSYKALA

-210 QSKAHEGSIMRV
+210 QSKTHEGSILRV

-261 RLTEGHMALF
+261 RLTEGHMLLG

-299 GKEAGEAIHQV
+299 GKEAGAAINQV

-316 TEQRQNEAYA
+316 AEQQQKEAYA
-326 AIADY
+326 NVVAHSVT
-331 AEMLDEN
+331 AEDEA
-338 VSGNGE
+338 
-344 GDGNGIGIGSRHGN
+344 GSTPSLSLGKRKAGTSTIR
-358 DVGVAE
+358 VV
-364 SMQACPANL
+364 L
-373 NDLDRRS
+373 NDKTAEGHLDHDPSSTTPDPDLIS
-380 SSQPH
+380 SS
-385 QPVSTSQLRVVFNRD
+385 
-400 KHGMHLA
+400 
-407 ATATTSSPSATV
+407 SSV
-419 AMISPSSSTSLDLG
+419 
-433 DSSTSLFSWG
+433 FSWN
-443 EHSRL
+443 ENSRL
-448 ALTDIQVQHEAKG
+448 ALTDVQVRHDDEG
-461 AYSLQNVTFQL
+461 PYSLKDVTFQI
-472 TGLGKIGIIGASG
+472 TGLGKIGIIGTSG

-492 DVLAGFQVP
+492 DVLAGFQLP
-501 TAGQVLV
+501 TSGQVLAN
-508 DGQHLTPEMLQAW
+508 GQPVTQDMLESW
-521 RNQTAA
+521 RRQTAA
-527 IPQHPYIFSGSIAD
+527 IPQHPYIFSGSLAD
-541 NIRFYM
+541 NVRFYM
-547 PEVSDAE
+547 PEASDAE
-554 VAQVA
+554 VAKA
-559 QVAGLTKLLSSLPK
+559 ISAAGLTKLLASLSG

-593 VALARALLSERKVLL
+593 VALARALLSQRNILL

-648 HMDWIIVME
+648 HMDRIIVMDG
-657 HGTVAEMGTHQE
+657 GTVAETGTHQE
-669 LLARKGVYY
+669 LLARQGVYY
-678 HMIQA
+678 QMIQA

>member
-20 MLVLMQALTIIMQAK
+20 ALVLLQAMTIMMQAK

-42 ALFDGATVSS
+42 ALFEGSS
-52 QYPVLLLFLAAFSA
+52 VTEQYPVLLLFLAAFAA

-75 LVTTSYAE
+75 LVTSRYAE
-83 KTGTNLRREM
+83 RTGTDLRRQM
-93 TEQWFRL
+93 VEQWFRL

-109 TGHLVTLA
+109 TGHMVTLA
-117 REGVSQYK
+117 REGTAQYK

-134 MLGMGFT
+134 MLGIGFT
-141 PVVILL
+141 PIVILL
-147 YVFKLDTMSGI
+147 YVFKLDLMSGV

-172 LIGLATQRKIDGQ
+172 LIGLAAQRKIDGQ
-185 FKSYKALA
+185 FRSYKALA

-210 QSKAHEGSIMRV
+210 QSRTHEGSILRV

-261 RLTEGHMALF
+261 RLTEGHMLLG

-299 GKEAGEAIHQV
+299 GKEAGAAINQV

-316 TEQRQNEAYA
+316 AEQKQKEAYA
-326 AIADY
+326 NVVAHPVT
-331 AEMLDEN
+331 AEDEA
-338 VSGNGE
+338 
-344 GDGNGIGIGSRHGN
+344 GSTPSLYLGKRKASTSTIR
-358 DVGVAE
+358 VV
-364 SMQACPANL
+364 L
-373 NDLDRRS
+373 NDKMAAGHLAPDPAS
-380 SSQPH
+380 
-385 QPVSTSQLRVVFNRD
+385 VSTIPELV
-400 KHGMHLA
+400 
-407 ATATTSSPSATV
+407 SSA
-419 AMISPSSSTSLDLG
+419 SSV
-433 DSSTSLFSWG
+433 FSWN
-443 EHSRL
+443 ENSRL
-448 ALTDIQVQHEAKG
+448 ALTDVQVRHDDEG
-461 AYSLQNVTFQL
+461 PYSLKDVTFQI

-492 DVLAGFQVP
+492 DVLAGFQLP
-501 TAGQVLV
+501 TSGQVLAN
-508 DGQHLTPEMLQAW
+508 GQPVTQDMLESW
-521 RNQTAA
+521 RRQTAA
-527 IPQHPYIFSGSIAD
+527 IPQHPYIFSGSLAD
-541 NIRFYM
+541 NVRFYM
-547 PEVSDAE
+547 PEASDAE
-554 VAQVA
+554 VAKA
-559 QVAGLTKLLSSLPK
+559 ISAAGLTKLLSSLSG
-573 GLHEP
+573 GLHEL

-593 VALARALLSERKVLL
+593 VALARALLSQRNILL

-628 LPLFEGKLVFLATHR
+628 LPLFDGKLVFLATHR

-648 HMDWIIVME
+648 HMDRIIVMDG
-657 HGTVAEMGTHQE
+657 GTVAETGTHQE
-669 LLARKGVYY
+669 LLARQGVYY
-678 HMIQA
+678 QMIQA

>member
-20 MLVLMQALTIIMQAK
+20 ALVLLQAMTIIMQAK

-42 ALFDGATVSS
+42 ALFEGSPVSS
-52 QYPVLLLFLAAFSA
+52 QVPVLLLFLAAFAA

-75 LVTTSYAE
+75 LVTTRYAE
-83 KTGTNLRREM
+83 RTGTDLRRQM

-117 REGVSQYK
+117 REGIAQYK

-134 MLGMGFT
+134 MLGTGFT
-141 PVVILL
+141 PVIILL
-147 YVFKLDTMSGI
+147 FVFKLDTMSGI

-210 QSKAHEGSIMRV
+210 QSKTHEGSIMRV

-261 RLTEGHMALF
+261 RLTEGNMLLG

-299 GKEAGEAIHQV
+299 GKEAGEAINKV

-316 TEQRQNEAYA
+316 AEQRQMQAYA
-326 AIADY
+326 GVVHHGDELERAGAGDRVSDHLSSTIPHAPSTTRT
-331 AEMLDEN
+331 LDKSETTN
-338 VSGNGE
+338 TPDTTETS
-344 GDGNGIGIGSRHGN
+344 DK
-358 DVGVAE
+358 
-364 SMQACPANL
+364 L
-373 NDLDRRS
+373 NAT
-380 SSQPH
+380 
-385 QPVSTSQLRVVFNRD
+385 STSVMLETQAPAASRLRVVFNRD
-400 KHGMHLA
+400 KHEMELSA
-407 ATATTSSPSATV
+407 TSSDHGVLGASPVSLCSA
-419 AMISPSSSTSLDLG
+419 
-433 DSSTSLFSWG
+433 DSSASMSSWG
-443 EHSRL
+443 ECSRL
-448 ALTDIQVQHEAKG
+448 ALTDIQVQHEAEG
-461 AYSLQNVTFQL
+461 PYSLRDVTFQL
-472 TGLGKIGIIGASG
+472 AGLGKIGIIGASG
-485 AGKSTLI
+485 AGKSTLM
-492 DVLAGFQVP
+492 DVLAGFQIP
-501 TAGQVLV
+501 TSGQVLV
-508 DGQHLTPEMLQAW
+508 NGRHLTPELLKAW
-521 RNQTAA
+521 RSQTAA

-541 NIRFYM
+541 NIRFYL
-547 PEVSDAE
+547 PDASDAE
-554 VAQVA
+554 VAQAA
-559 QVAGLTKLLSSLPK
+559 QAAGLTKLLSSLPG
-573 GLHEP
+573 GLHEE

-593 VALARALLSERKVLL
+593 VALARALLSERSVLL

-648 HMDWIIVME
+648 HMDRIIVME
-657 HGTVAEMGTHQE
+657 GGTVAEMGTHQE
-669 LLARKGVYY
+669 LLARRGAYY

>member
-14 VLALAS
+14 VLALVSA
-20 MLVLMQALTIIMQAK
+20 LVLLQAMTIIMQAK

-42 ALFDGATVSS
+42 ALFEGSS
-52 QYPVLLLFLAAFSA
+52 VTEQYPVLLLFLAAFAA

-75 LVTTSYAE
+75 LVTSRYAE
-83 KTGTNLRREM
+83 RTGTDLRRQM
-93 TEQWFRL
+93 VEQWFRL

-117 REGVSQYK
+117 REGTAQYK

-134 MLGMGFT
+134 MLGIGFT
-141 PVVILL
+141 PIVIML
-147 YVFKLDTMSGI
+147 YVFKLDLMSGV

-172 LIGLATQRKIDGQ
+172 LIGLAAQRKIDGQ
-185 FKSYKALA
+185 FRSYKALA

-210 QSKAHEGSIMRV
+210 QSKTHEGSILRV

-261 RLTEGHMALF
+261 RLTEGHMLLG

-299 GKEAGEAIHQV
+299 GKEAGAAINQV

-316 TEQRQNEAYA
+316 AEQKQKEAYA
-326 AIADY
+326 NVVAHPVTAEDEAGSTPSLSLGKRKVATSAIR
-331 AEMLDEN
+331 
-338 VSGNGE
+338 V
-344 GDGNGIGIGSRHGN
+344 
-358 DVGVAE
+358 V
-364 SMQACPANL
+364 L
-373 NDLDRRS
+373 ND
-380 SSQPH
+380 
-385 QPVSTSQLRVVFNRD
+385 
-400 KHGMHLA
+400 K
-407 ATATTSSPSATV
+407 TATGHLGPAFIPDSGSSF
-419 AMISPSSSTSLDLG
+419 SSV
-433 DSSTSLFSWG
+433 SSWN
-443 EHSRL
+443 ENSRL
-448 ALTDIQVQHEAKG
+448 ALTDVQVQHDDEG
-461 AYSLQNVTFQL
+461 PYSLSDVTFQI

-492 DVLAGFQVP
+492 DVLAGFQLP
-501 TAGQVLV
+501 TSGQVLV
-508 DGQHLTPEMLQAW
+508 NGQPVTSDMLESW
-521 RNQTAA
+521 RRQTAA
-527 IPQHPYIFSGSIAD
+527 IPQHPYIFSGSLAD
-541 NIRFYM
+541 NVRFYM
-547 PEVSDAE
+547 PEASDAE
-554 VAQVA
+554 VSKAISA
-559 QVAGLTKLLSSLPK
+559 AGLTKLLSSLSG

-593 VALARALLSERKVLL
+593 VALARALLSKRNILL

-648 HMDWIIVME
+648 HMDRIIVMDG
-657 HGTVAEMGTHQE
+657 GTVAETGTHQE
-669 LLARKGVYY
+669 LLARQGVYY
-678 HMIQA
+678 QMIQA

>member
-20 MLVLMQALTIIMQAK
+20 ALVLLQAMTIIMQAK

-42 ALFDGATVSS
+42 ALFEGSS
-52 QYPVLLLFLAAFSA
+52 VTEQYPVLLLFLAAFAA

-75 LVTTSYAE
+75 LVTSRYAE
-83 KTGTNLRREM
+83 KTGTDLRRQM
-93 TEQWFRL
+93 VEQWFRL

-117 REGVSQYK
+117 REGTAQYK

-141 PVVILL
+141 PFVILL
-147 YVFKLDTMSGI
+147 YVFKLDLMSGV

-172 LIGLATQRKIDGQ
+172 LIGLAAQRKIDGQ
-185 FKSYKALA
+185 FRSYKALA

-210 QSKAHEGSIMRV
+210 QSKTHEGSILRV

-261 RLTEGHMALF
+261 RLTEGHMLLG

-299 GKEAGEAIHQV
+299 GKEAGAAINQV

-316 TEQRQNEAYA
+316 AEQKQKEAYA
-326 AIADY
+326 NVVAHPVT
-331 AEMLDEN
+331 AEDK
-338 VSGNGE
+338 
-344 GDGNGIGIGSRHGN
+344 
-358 DVGVAE
+358 AE
-364 SMQACPANL
+364 STSSLFLKRKTDTSTIRVVL
-373 NDLDRRS
+373 NDKTPVGHLDAASTTPDLAS
-380 SSQPH
+380 SFSS
-385 QPVSTSQLRVVFNRD
+385 VSFWN
-400 KHGMHLA
+400 
-407 ATATTSSPSATV
+407 
-419 AMISPSSSTSLDLG
+419 
-433 DSSTSLFSWG
+433 
-443 EHSRL
+443 ENSRL
-448 ALTDIQVQHEAKG
+448 ALTDVQVRHDDEG
-461 AYSLQNVTFQL
+461 PSSLKDVTFQI

-492 DVLAGFQVP
+492 DVLAGFQLP
-501 TAGQVLV
+501 TSGQVLAN
-508 DGQHLTPEMLQAW
+508 GQSITPDMLESW
-521 RNQTAA
+521 RRQTAA
-527 IPQHPYIFSGSIAD
+527 IPQHPYIFSGSLAD
-541 NIRFYM
+541 NVRFYM
-547 PEVSDAE
+547 PEASDAE
-554 VAQVA
+554 VAKA
-559 QVAGLTKLLSSLPK
+559 ISAAGLTKLLTSLSG
-573 GLHEP
+573 GLHEL

-593 VALARALLSERKVLL
+593 VALARALLSQRNILL

-648 HMDWIIVME
+648 HMDRIIVMDG
-657 HGTVAEMGTHQE
+657 GTVAETGTHQE
-669 LLARKGVYY
+669 LLARQGVYY
-678 HMIQA
+678 QMIQA

>member
-20 MLVLMQALTIIMQAK
+20 ALVLLQAMTIIMQAK

-42 ALFDGATVSS
+42 ALFEGATVSS
-52 QYPVLLLFLAAFSA
+52 QYPVLLLFLAAFAA

-75 LVTTSYAE
+75 LVTTRYAE
-83 KTGTNLRREM
+83 RTGTDLRKQM

-134 MLGMGFT
+134 MLGMGVI
-141 PVVILL
+141 PVVLLL
-147 YVFKLDTMSGI
+147 YVFKLDTMSGV

-210 QSKAHEGSIMRV
+210 QSKTHEGSIMQV

-261 RLTEGHMALF
+261 RLTEGHMSLF

-299 GKEAGEAIHQV
+299 GKEAGEAINQV

-316 TEQRQNEAYA
+316 AEQRQTEVYASALDQAEVLGENE
-326 AIADY
+326 
-331 AEMLDEN
+331 N
-338 VSGNGE
+338 GSVS
-344 GDGNGIGIGSRHGN
+344 S
-358 DVGVAE
+358 
-364 SMQACPANL
+364 
-373 NDLDRRS
+373 
-380 SSQPH
+380 
-385 QPVSTSQLRVVFNRD
+385 SQLRVVFNRD
-400 KHGMHLA
+400 KHEMYDMA
-407 ATATTSSPSATV
+407 TSS
-419 AMISPSSSTSLDLG
+419 
-433 DSSTSLFSWG
+433 SWG

-448 ALTDIQVQHEAKG
+448 ALKDIQVQHEAEG
-461 AYSLQNVTFQL
+461 PYSLQDVTFQL
-472 TGLGKIGIIGASG
+472 KGLGKIGIIGASG

-492 DVLAGFQVP
+492 DVLAGFQLP

-508 DGQHLTPEMLQAW
+508 NGQPLSLERLKAW
-521 RNQTAA
+521 RSQTAA
-527 IPQHPYIFSGSIAD
+527 IPQHPYIFSGTIAD
-541 NIRFYM
+541 NIRFYK
-547 PEVSDAE
+547 PEASDAE
-554 VAQVA
+554 VAQAA
-559 QVAGLTKLLSSLPK
+559 QVAGLTKLLSSLAN

-593 VALARALLSERKVLL
+593 VALARALLSERSVLL

-648 HMDWIIVME
+648 HMDRIIVMDG
-657 HGTVAEMGTHQE
+657 GTVAETGTHQE

-678 HMIQA
+678 HMIEA

>member
-20 MLVLMQALTIIMQAK
+20 ALVLLQAMTIIMQAK

-42 ALFDGATVSS
+42 ALFEGSS
-52 QYPVLLLFLAAFSA
+52 VTEQYPVLLLFLAAFAA

-75 LVTTSYAE
+75 LVTSRYAE
-83 KTGTNLRREM
+83 KTGTDLRRQM
-93 TEQWFRL
+93 VEQWFRL

-117 REGVSQYK
+117 REGTAQYK

-134 MLGMGFT
+134 MLGIGFT
-141 PVVILL
+141 PIVILL
-147 YVFKLDTMSGI
+147 YVFKLDLMSGV

-172 LIGLATQRKIDGQ
+172 LIGLAAQRKIDGQ
-185 FKSYKALA
+185 FRSYKALA

-210 QSKAHEGSIMRV
+210 QSKTHEGSILRV

-261 RLTEGHMALF
+261 RLTEGHMLLG

-299 GKEAGEAIHQV
+299 GKEAGAAINQV

-316 TEQRQNEAYA
+316 AEQKQKEAYTNVVA
-326 AIADY
+326 HPVT
-331 AEMLDEN
+331 AEDEAGPTPSLS
-338 VSGNGE
+338 SGKRKTATST
-344 GDGNGIGIGSRHGN
+344 IR
-358 DVGVAE
+358 V
-364 SMQACPANL
+364 ML
-373 NDLDRRS
+373 NDKTAEGHFAPDPASVSTTPELVS
-380 SSQPH
+380 SS
-385 QPVSTSQLRVVFNRD
+385 
-400 KHGMHLA
+400 
-407 ATATTSSPSATV
+407 
-419 AMISPSSSTSLDLG
+419 SLV
-433 DSSTSLFSWG
+433 FSWN
-443 EHSRL
+443 ENSRL
-448 ALTDIQVQHEAKG
+448 ALTDVQVRHDDEG
-461 AYSLQNVTFQL
+461 PYSLKDVTFQI

-492 DVLAGFQVP
+492 DVLAGFQLP
-501 TAGQVLV
+501 TSGQVLAN
-508 DGQHLTPEMLQAW
+508 GQPVTQDMLESW
-521 RNQTAA
+521 RRQTAA
-527 IPQHPYIFSGSIAD
+527 IPQHPYIFSGSLVD
-541 NIRFYM
+541 NVRFYM
-547 PEVSDAE
+547 PEASDAE
-554 VAQVA
+554 VAKA
-559 QVAGLTKLLSSLPK
+559 ISAAGLTKLLSSLSG
-573 GLHEP
+573 GLHEL

-593 VALARALLSERKVLL
+593 VALARALLSQRNILL

-648 HMDWIIVME
+648 HMDRIIVMDG
-657 HGTVAEMGTHQE
+657 GTVAETGTHQE
-669 LLARKGVYY
+669 LLARQGVYY
-678 HMIQA
+678 QMIQA

>member
-1 MGRGLMKLPGIRP
+1 MGRGLLKLPGIRP

-20 MLVLMQALTIIMQAK
+20 ALVLLQAMTIIMQAK

-42 ALFDGATVSS
+42 ALFEGSS
-52 QYPVLLLFLAAFSA
+52 ITEQYPVLLLFLAAFAA

-75 LVTTSYAE
+75 LVTSRYAD
-83 KTGTNLRREM
+83 KTGTDLRRQM
-93 TEQWFRL
+93 VEQWFRL

-117 REGVSQYK
+117 REGTAQYK

-134 MLGMGFT
+134 MLGIGFT
-141 PVVILL
+141 PIVILL
-147 YVFKLDTMSGI
+147 YVFKLDMMSGV

-172 LIGLATQRKIDGQ
+172 LIGLAAQRKIDGQ
-185 FKSYKALA
+185 FRSYKALA

-210 QSKAHEGSIMRV
+210 QSKTHEGSIRRV

-261 RLTEGHMALF
+261 RLTEGHMLLG

-299 GKEAGEAIHQV
+299 GKEAGAAINQV

-316 TEQRQNEAYA
+316 AERKQKEAYA
-326 AIADY
+326 NVVAHTDM
-331 AEMLDEN
+331 AEDGTESASSLP
-338 VSGNGE
+338 SGKRKA
-344 GDGNGIGIGSRHGN
+344 GISTIR
-358 DVGVAE
+358 VV
-364 SMQACPANL
+364 L
-373 NDLDRRS
+373 NDKTAVGHLAPD
-380 SSQPH
+380 PD
-385 QPVSTSQLRVVFNRD
+385 PVST
-400 KHGMHLA
+400 
-407 ATATTSSPSATV
+407 TSDLG
-419 AMISPSSSTSLDLG
+419 SSSV
-433 DSSTSLFSWG
+433 FSWN
-443 EHSRL
+443 ENSRL
-448 ALTDIQVQHEAKG
+448 ALTDVQVRHDDEG
-461 AYSLQNVTFQL
+461 PYSLKDVTFQI

-492 DVLAGFQVP
+492 DVLAGFQLP
-501 TAGQVLV
+501 TSGQVLAN
-508 DGQHLTPEMLQAW
+508 GQPVTPDMLESW
-521 RNQTAA
+521 RRQTAA
-527 IPQHPYIFSGSIAD
+527 IPQHPYIFSGSLAD
-541 NIRFYM
+541 NVRFYM
-547 PEVSDAE
+547 PEASDTE
-554 VAQVA
+554 VAKAVSA
-559 QVAGLTKLLSSLPK
+559 AGLTKLLTSLSA

-593 VALARALLSERKVLL
+593 VALARALLSQRNILL

-648 HMDWIIVME
+648 HMDRIIVMDG
-657 HGTVAEMGTHQE
+657 GTVAETGTHQE
-669 LLARKGVYY
+669 LLARQGVYY
-678 HMIQA
+678 QMIQA

>member
-1 MGRGLMKLPGIRP
+1 MGRGLLKLPGIRP

-20 MLVLMQALTIIMQAK
+20 ALVLLQAMTIIMQAK

-42 ALFDGATVSS
+42 ALFEGSS
-52 QYPVLLLFLAAFSA
+52 VTEQYPVLLLFLAAFAA

-75 LVTTSYAE
+75 LVTSRYAE
-83 KTGTNLRREM
+83 RTGTDLRRQM
-93 TEQWFRL
+93 VEQWFRL

-117 REGVSQYK
+117 REGTAQYK

-134 MLGMGFT
+134 MLGIGFT
-141 PVVILL
+141 PIVILL
-147 YVFKLDTMSGI
+147 YVFKLDLMSGV

-172 LIGLATQRKIDGQ
+172 LIGLAAQRKIDGQ
-185 FKSYKALA
+185 FRSYKALA

-210 QSKAHEGSIMRV
+210 QSKTHEGSIRRV

-261 RLTEGHMALF
+261 RLTEGHMLLG

-299 GKEAGEAIHQV
+299 GKEAGAAINQV

-316 TEQRQNEAYA
+316 AEQKQKEAYA
-326 AIADY
+326 NVIAHAGTVEDEAGSIPSLSSDKRTTGTSTIRVLLNNKS
-331 AEMLDEN
+331 AEAHLD
-338 VSGNGE
+338 
-344 GDGNGIGIGSRHGN
+344 
-358 DVGVAE
+358 
-364 SMQACPANL
+364 PA
-373 NDLDRRS
+373 
-380 SSQPH
+380 
-385 QPVSTSQLRVVFNRD
+385 STTPDHV
-400 KHGMHLA
+400 
-407 ATATTSSPSATV
+407 
-419 AMISPSSSTSLDLG
+419 PSSSTV
-433 DSSTSLFSWG
+433 TSWN
-443 EHSRL
+443 ENSRL
-448 ALTDIQVQHEAKG
+448 ALTDVQVQHDEEG
-461 AYSLQNVTFQL
+461 PYSLKDVTFQI

-492 DVLAGFQVP
+492 DVLAGFQLP
-501 TAGQVLV
+501 TSGQVLAN
-508 DGQHLTPEMLQAW
+508 GQPVTPDMLESW
-521 RNQTAA
+521 RRQTAA
-527 IPQHPYIFSGSIAD
+527 IPQHPYIFSGSLAD
-541 NIRFYM
+541 NVRFYM
-547 PEVSDAE
+547 PEASDAE
-554 VAQVA
+554 VAKA
-559 QVAGLTKLLSSLPK
+559 ISAAGLTKLLTSLSA

-593 VALARALLSERKVLL
+593 VALARALLSQRNILL

-648 HMDWIIVME
+648 HMDRIIVMDG
-657 HGTVAEMGTHQE
+657 GTVAETGTHQE
-669 LLARKGVYY
+669 LLARQGVYY
-678 HMIQA
+678 QMIQA

>member
-20 MLVLMQALTIIMQAK
+20 TLVMLQAMTIIMQAK

-42 ALFDGATVSS
+42 ALFEGSS
-52 QYPVLLLFLAAFSA
+52 VTEQYPVLLLFLAAFAA

-75 LVTTSYAE
+75 LVTSRYAE
-83 KTGTNLRREM
+83 KTGTDLRRQM
-93 TEQWFRL
+93 VEQWFRL
-100 GPRYAKTEG
+100 GPCYAKTEG

-117 REGVSQYK
+117 REGTAQYK

-134 MLGMGFT
+134 MLGIGFT
-141 PVVILL
+141 PIVILL
-147 YVFKLDTMSGI
+147 YVFKLDLMSGV

-172 LIGLATQRKIDGQ
+172 LIGLAAQRKIDGQ
-185 FKSYKALA
+185 FRSYKALA

-210 QSKAHEGSIMRV
+210 QSKTHEGSILRV

-261 RLTEGHMALF
+261 RLTEGHMLLG

-299 GKEAGEAIHQV
+299 GKEAGAAINQV

-316 TEQRQNEAYA
+316 AEQQQKEAYA
-326 AIADY
+326 NVVAHSVT
-331 AEMLDEN
+331 AEDEA
-338 VSGNGE
+338 
-344 GDGNGIGIGSRHGN
+344 GSTPSLSLGKRKAGTSTIR
-358 DVGVAE
+358 VV
-364 SMQACPANL
+364 L
-373 NDLDRRS
+373 NDKTAAGHLAPDPASVSTTPELVS
-380 SSQPH
+380 SS
-385 QPVSTSQLRVVFNRD
+385 
-400 KHGMHLA
+400 
-407 ATATTSSPSATV
+407 SSV
-419 AMISPSSSTSLDLG
+419 
-433 DSSTSLFSWG
+433 FSWN
-443 EHSRL
+443 ENSRL
-448 ALTDIQVQHEAKG
+448 ALTDVQVRHDEDG
-461 AYSLQNVTFQL
+461 PYSLKDVTFQI

-492 DVLAGFQVP
+492 NVLAGFQLP
-501 TAGQVLV
+501 TSGQVLAN
-508 DGQHLTPEMLQAW
+508 GQPVTPDMLESW
-521 RNQTAA
+521 RRQTAA
-527 IPQHPYIFSGSIAD
+527 IPQHPYIFSGSLAD
-541 NIRFYM
+541 NVRFYM
-547 PEVSDAE
+547 PEASDAE
-554 VAQVA
+554 VAKA
-559 QVAGLTKLLSSLPK
+559 ISAAGITKLLSSLSG
-573 GLHEP
+573 GLHEF

-593 VALARALLSERKVLL
+593 VALARALLSQRNILL

-648 HMDWIIVME
+648 HMDRIIVMDG
-657 HGTVAEMGTHQE
+657 GTVAETGTHQE
-669 LLARKGVYY
+669 LLARQGVYY
-678 HMIQA
+678 QMIQA

>member
-20 MLVLMQALTIIMQAK
+20 ALVLLQAMTIIMQAK

-42 ALFDGATVSS
+42 ALFEGATVSS
-52 QYPVLLLFLAAFSA
+52 QYPVLLLFLAAFAA

-75 LVTTSYAE
+75 LVTTRYAE
-83 KTGTNLRREM
+83 RTGTDLRKQM

-134 MLGMGFT
+134 MLGMGFI
-141 PVVILL
+141 PVVLLL
-147 YVFKLDTMSGI
+147 YVFKLDTMSGV

-210 QSKAHEGSIMRV
+210 QSKTHEGSIMQV

-261 RLTEGHMALF
+261 RLTEGHMSLF

-299 GKEAGEAIHQV
+299 GKEAGEAINQV

-316 TEQRQNEAYA
+316 AEQRQTEVYASALDQAEVLGENE
-326 AIADY
+326 
-331 AEMLDEN
+331 N
-338 VSGNGE
+338 GSVS
-344 GDGNGIGIGSRHGN
+344 S
-358 DVGVAE
+358 
-364 SMQACPANL
+364 
-373 NDLDRRS
+373 
-380 SSQPH
+380 
-385 QPVSTSQLRVVFNRD
+385 SQLRVVFNRD
-400 KHGMHLA
+400 KHVMQDVA
-407 ATATTSSPSATV
+407 TSS
-419 AMISPSSSTSLDLG
+419 
-433 DSSTSLFSWG
+433 SWG
-443 EHSRL
+443 EHCRL
-448 ALTDIQVQHEAKG
+448 ALKDIQVQHEAEG
-461 AYSLQNVTFQL
+461 AYSLQDVSFQL
-472 TGLGKIGIIGASG
+472 KGIGKIGIIGASG

-492 DVLAGFQVP
+492 DVLAGFQLP

-508 DGQHLTPEMLQAW
+508 NGQPLSLERLKAW
-521 RNQTAA
+521 RSQTAA

-547 PEVSDAE
+547 PEASDAE
-554 VAQVA
+554 VAQAA
-559 QVAGLTKLLSSLPK
+559 QVAGLTKLLSSLEN
-573 GLHEP
+573 GLHEQ
-578 IGAGGRQLSGGQEQR
+578 IGSGGRQLSGGQEQR
-593 VALARALLSERKVLL
+593 VALARALLSERSVLL

-648 HMDWIIVME
+648 HMDRIIVMDG
-657 HGTVAEMGTHQE
+657 GTVAETGTHQE

-678 HMIQA
+678 HMNEA

>member
-20 MLVLMQALTIIMQAK
+20 ALVMLQAMTIIMQAK

-42 ALFDGATVSS
+42 ALFEGSS
-52 QYPVLLLFLAAFSA
+52 VTEQYPVLLLFLASFAA

-75 LVTTSYAE
+75 LVTSRYAE
-83 KTGTNLRREM
+83 KTGTDLRRQM
-93 TEQWFRL
+93 VEQWFRL

-117 REGVSQYK
+117 REGTAQYK

-134 MLGMGFT
+134 MLGIGFT
-141 PVVILL
+141 PIVVLL
-147 YVFKLDTMSGI
+147 YVFKLDLMSGV

-172 LIGLATQRKIDGQ
+172 LIGLAAQRKIDRQ
-185 FKSYKALA
+185 FRSYKALA

-210 QSKAHEGSIMRV
+210 QSKTHEGSILRV

-261 RLTEGHMALF
+261 RLTEGHMLLG
-271 PALTVLILAPEY
+271 PALMVLILAPEY

-299 GKEAGEAIHQV
+299 GKEAGAAINQV

-316 TEQRQNEAYA
+316 AEQKQKEAYA
-326 AIADY
+326 NVVAHPVT
-331 AEMLDEN
+331 AEDEAGSTPSLSLGKRKAATSTIRVVLKDKTAAGHRAPDPAS
-338 VSGNGE
+338 VSTTPE
-344 GDGNGIGIGSRHGN
+344 L
-358 DVGVAE
+358 V
-364 SMQACPANL
+364 
-373 NDLDRRS
+373 S
-380 SSQPH
+380 SS
-385 QPVSTSQLRVVFNRD
+385 
-400 KHGMHLA
+400 
-407 ATATTSSPSATV
+407 SSV
-419 AMISPSSSTSLDLG
+419 
-433 DSSTSLFSWG
+433 FSWN
-443 EHSRL
+443 ENSRL
-448 ALTDIQVQHEAKG
+448 ALTDVQVRHDDEG
-461 AYSLQNVTFQL
+461 PYSLKDVTFQI

-492 DVLAGFQVP
+492 DVLAGFQLP
-501 TAGQVLV
+501 TSGQVLAN
-508 DGQHLTPEMLQAW
+508 GQPVTQDMLESW
-521 RNQTAA
+521 RRQTAA
-527 IPQHPYIFSGSIAD
+527 IPQHPYIFSGSLAD
-541 NIRFYM
+541 NVRFYM
-547 PEVSDAE
+547 PEASDAE
-554 VAQVA
+554 VAKA
-559 QVAGLTKLLSSLPK
+559 ISAAGLTKILSSLSG

-593 VALARALLSERKVLL
+593 VALARALLSKRNILL

-648 HMDWIIVME
+648 HMDRIIVMDG
-657 HGTVAEMGTHQE
+657 GTVAETGTHQE
-669 LLARKGVYY
+669 LLARQGVYY
-678 HMIQA
+678 QMIQA

>member
-20 MLVLMQALTIIMQAK
+20 ALVLLQAMTIIMQAK

-42 ALFDGATVSS
+42 ALFEGAAVSS

-75 LVTTSYAE
+75 LVTTRYAE
-83 KTGTNLRREM
+83 RTGTDLRKQM

-134 MLGMGFT
+134 MLGMGFI
-141 PVVILL
+141 PVVLLL
-147 YVFKLDTMSGI
+147 YVFKLDTMSGV

-210 QSKAHEGSIMRV
+210 QSKTHEGSIMQV

-261 RLTEGHMALF
+261 RLTEGHMSLF

-299 GKEAGEAIHQV
+299 GKEAGEAINQV

-316 TEQRQNEAYA
+316 AEQRQTEACASALDQAEVLGENE
-326 AIADY
+326 
-331 AEMLDEN
+331 N
-338 VSGNGE
+338 GSVS
-344 GDGNGIGIGSRHGN
+344 S
-358 DVGVAE
+358 
-364 SMQACPANL
+364 
-373 NDLDRRS
+373 
-380 SSQPH
+380 
-385 QPVSTSQLRVVFNRD
+385 SQLRVVFNRD
-400 KHGMHLA
+400 KHEMYDVA
-407 ATATTSSPSATV
+407 TSS
-419 AMISPSSSTSLDLG
+419 
-433 DSSTSLFSWG
+433 SWG

-448 ALTDIQVQHEAKG
+448 ALKDIQVQHEAEG
-461 AYSLQNVTFQL
+461 AYSLQDVTFQL
-472 TGLGKIGIIGASG
+472 KGLGKIGIIGASG

-492 DVLAGFQVP
+492 DVLAGFQLP

-508 DGQHLTPEMLQAW
+508 NGQPLSLERLKAW
-521 RNQTAA
+521 RSQTAA

-547 PEVSDAE
+547 PEASDAE
-554 VAQVA
+554 VAQAA
-559 QVAGLTKLLSSLPK
+559 QVAGLTKLLSSLAN

-593 VALARALLSERKVLL
+593 VALARALLSERSVLL

-648 HMDWIIVME
+648 HMDRIIVMDG
-657 HGTVAEMGTHQE
+657 GTVAETGTHQE

-678 HMIQA
+678 HMIEA

>member
-20 MLVLMQALTIIMQAK
+20 VLVLLQAMTIIMQAK
-35 WLAQAIT
+35 WLAQVIT
-42 ALFDGATVSS
+42 ALFEGAAVSS
-52 QYPVLLLFLAAFSA
+52 QVTVLMLFLAAFAA

-75 LVTTSYAE
+75 LVTTRYAE
-83 KTGTNLRREM
+83 RTGTDLRRQM

-117 REGVSQYK
+117 REGIAQYK

-134 MLGMGFT
+134 MLGTGFT
-141 PVVILL
+141 PVILLL
-147 YVFKLDTMSGI
+147 YVFKLDTLSGV

-210 QSKAHEGSIMRV
+210 QSKTHEGSIMRV

-261 RLTEGHMALF
+261 RLTEGNMLLG

-299 GKEAGEAIHQV
+299 GKEAGEAINEV
-310 IERGKA
+310 IARGKA
-316 TEQRQNEAYA
+316 AEQREMEAYA
-326 AIADY
+326 G
-331 AEMLDEN
+331 
-338 VSGNGE
+338 VVHHGNGLE
-344 GDGNGIGIGSRHGN
+344 GHTKSDISNRLNTSSIP
-358 DVGVAE
+358 DT
-364 SMQACPANL
+364 PATPTPAAL
-373 NDLDRRS
+373 R
-380 SSQPH
+380 
-385 QPVSTSQLRVVFNRD
+385 LRVVFNRD
-400 KHGMHLA
+400 KHEMRLSDASSNRGANAESPNALNSVDLA
-407 ATATTSSPSATV
+407 DP
-419 AMISPSSSTSLDLG
+419 M
-433 DSSTSLFSWG
+433 FSWG
-443 EHSRL
+443 DCSRF
-448 ALTDIQVQHEAKG
+448 ALTDIQVQHEAEG
-461 AYSLQNVTFQL
+461 PYSLRDVTFQL

-492 DVLAGFQVP
+492 DVLAGFQLP
-501 TAGQVLV
+501 TVGQVLIN
-508 DGQHLTPEMLQAW
+508 GQSLTPELLRAW
-521 RNQTAA
+521 RSQTAA

-541 NIRFYM
+541 NIRFYV
-547 PEVSDAE
+547 PEASDAE
-554 VAQVA
+554 VAQAA
-559 QVAGLTKLLSSLPK
+559 QAAGLTKLLSSLPD
-573 GLHEP
+573 GLHEE

-593 VALARALLSERKVLL
+593 VALARALLSERSVLL

-648 HMDWIIVME
+648 HMDRIIVME
-657 HGTVAEMGTHQE
+657 GGTVAEMGTHQE
-669 LLARKGVYY
+669 LLARRGVYY